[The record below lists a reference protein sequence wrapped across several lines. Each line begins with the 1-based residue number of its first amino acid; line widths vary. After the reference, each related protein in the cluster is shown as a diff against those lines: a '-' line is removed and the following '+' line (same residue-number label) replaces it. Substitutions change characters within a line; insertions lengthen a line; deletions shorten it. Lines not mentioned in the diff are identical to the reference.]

1 MVCIDNT
8 SPTGL
13 RILAWQVLITDAKS
27 CTPLSGY
34 RLLRPHARRIG
45 TGESAPEQIEAM
57 PFSTSRIK
65 RLPRDVAATIAT
77 DLPESSRHR
86 SPVLITC
93 QIFHIPLGDADV
105 VNNLRPMFTVSPS
118 TQPSE
123 NQRCLCDTNF
133 KHCN

>member
-45 TGESAPEQIEAM
+45 TGEAAPEQIKDM
-57 PFSTSRIK
+57 PFSASRIK
-65 RLPRDVAATIAT
+65 RLPRDVAATIAS
-77 DLPESSRHR
+77 DLTTSHTPAYPQAPFVR
-86 SPVLITC
+86 L
-93 QIFHIPLGDADV
+93 QFH
-105 VNNLRPMFTVSPS
+105 S
-118 TQPSE
+118 
-123 NQRCLCDTNF
+123 
-133 KHCN
+133 